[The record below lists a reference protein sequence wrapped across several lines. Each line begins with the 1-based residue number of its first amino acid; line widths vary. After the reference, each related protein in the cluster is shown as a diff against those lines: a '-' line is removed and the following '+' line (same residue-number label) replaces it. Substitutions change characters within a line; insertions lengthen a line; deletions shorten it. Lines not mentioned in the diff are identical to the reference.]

1 MITHPKLRWVFW
13 LAAVTAAMV
22 ASPVRAIDPSRD
34 LQFTSADQRERWQ
47 KGSDQVLSG
56 DFQSGA
62 RTLERLREDAPNAE
76 GLRDVLQWVDEIND
90 LASSRERL
98 RDKIFNYHRERAL
111 KNEREARERESKG
124 LPLAREE
131 SSASDDDQPP
141 AAADKS
147 DKTAKGDKKD
157 KPDKLGT
164 WKEAM
169 GEVYA
174 TLQNA
179 SDEKAFRELDWVKRI
194 SADAARTAAKL
205 RDQRNWREAYVIFE
219 LLRLTYPD
227 DDTYKRESRDCRQ
240 HAHFEAFYTPKNEWK
255 RELKDIDPSVVREIL
270 ARASQDYVREL
281 DFKKLTI
288 SGLENIQLLAKTTK
302 LDKVFPSLGDKDLV
316 GNFVDR
322 IGQQIGKVR
331 SRRRFDYKES
341 AAVFEQIRRINRETI
356 ALPDSVLIDEYI
368 SGVLEPLDDFTSV
381 IWPSDVAEFTKH
393 TRGEFVG
400 IGIQIQKDLATN
412 FIRVES
418 PLEDTPAYE
427 AGVAPGDL
435 ITSVDGKSTTEIS
448 VTDAVDLIT
457 GEPGSKV
464 TLGIREPNGNERTLT
479 LTRRKVQIR
488 TIFGVSRTNGGTG
501 WDYMLDR
508 DRKIGYV
515 RINSF
520 MEQTVEELKL
530 ALEKLQREGC
540 KGLILDLRFN
550 PGGLLK
556 AATDV
561 SSLFLDEDEPI
572 VMTKGRNG
580 KPDQDITS
588 KGGPGFRNIPL
599 IILVND
605 ASASASEIVSGALS
619 GRGKACIIGS
629 RTFGK
634 GLVQNLIPIEDGSA
648 YLKLT
653 TQYYYVPNADKEMP
667 WRCLHR
673 EEGAK
678 IWGVDPDIMVKVTPF
693 EARKIIK
700 LRRKADVLRGK
711 GRAEIARDSD
721 RKPTTQPD
729 DDDEDSLARAD
740 EHPDTDPQLMTAL
753 SIMRMKLLSNQPFA
767 SAPKVAIRDPLIE
780 EVPAER

>member
-1 MITHPKLRWVFW
+1 MSIHSRMRMAVFVSALVAVVMSAPARAVDPKRNEV
-13 LAAVTAAMV
+13 
-22 ASPVRAIDPSRD
+22 
-34 LQFTSADQRERWQ
+34 QFSSADQRERWQ
-47 KGSDQVLSG
+47 KGSDQILSG

-62 RTLERLREDAPNAE
+62 RTLEQLRQEVPNAD
-76 GLRDVLQWVDEIND
+76 GLRDVLTWVDEVNA
-90 LASSRERL
+90 LSQSRERL
-98 RDKIFNYHRERAL
+98 REKIFNYHRDKAL
-111 KNEREARERESKG
+111 KYEKEARERAATG
-124 LPLAREE
+124 APLAKEE
-131 SSASDDDQPP
+131 PVDDEGKTPTKPEKSEKDS
-141 AAADKS
+141 KS
-147 DKTAKGDKKD
+147 DK
-157 KPDKLGT
+157 PIKLGT
-164 WKEAM
+164 WKESM
-169 GEVYA
+169 GEVYQ
-174 TLQNA
+174 TMQNA

-194 SADAARTAAKL
+194 GGESAKAAAKL
-205 RDQRNWREAYVIFE
+205 RDQKNWREAYVIFE

-227 DDTYKRESRDCRQ
+227 DETYKRESRDCRQ

-288 SGLENIQLLAKTTK
+288 SGLENVALLAKTSK
-302 LDKVFPSLGDKDLV
+302 LDKVFPTLGDKDLV
-316 GNFVDR
+316 GNFLDR
-322 IGQQIGKVR
+322 VEQQIGKVR
-331 SRRRFDYKES
+331 SRKRFDYKES
-341 AAVFEQIRRINRETI
+341 AAVFEQVRRINRETI
-356 ALPDSVLIDEYI
+356 SLPDAVLIDEYI

-427 AGVAPGDL
+427 AGIAPGDL

-464 TLGIREPNGNERTLT
+464 TLTIREPSGNERTLT
-479 LTRRKVQIR
+479 LTRAKVQIR
-488 TIFGVSRTNGGTG
+488 TIFGVSRSNGGAD
-501 WDYMLDR
+501 WDFMLDR
-508 DRKIGYV
+508 ERKIGYV

-520 MEQTVEELKL
+520 MEQTVEQLKL

-561 SSLFLDEDEPI
+561 SSLFLDEEEPI

-588 KGGPGFRNIPL
+588 RGGPGFRNIPL
-599 IILVND
+599 IILVNES
-605 ASASASEIVSGALS
+605 SASASEIVSGALS

-700 LRRKADVLRGK
+700 LRRKSDVLRGK
-711 GRAEIARDSD
+711 GRAEVSKDSSD

-729 DDDEDSLARAD
+729 DEDEDTLANAD

-753 SIMRMKLLSNQPFA
+753 SIMRMRLLSNQPFA